1 MCLGI
6 LNLSVLLMNTLLFA
20 HFFACMFH
28 FIGLHSQESKTW
40 ISMNKFNK
48 KSVQDLYLYSL
59 YWSTVTMM
67 TVGYGDI
74 VPQNSSE
81 ILFTVITIFVG
92 CIIVGYNINKIGNI
106 FQDMNKDGEK
116 IQENINKINTF
127 MDSKAINGNLQ
138 MRIRAYL
145 NFIWQKQN
153 EKLNKEVL
161 NIIDSLSDSLKEE
174 LYLEGYGDIIRNY
187 PVLSDNFSYDFLSY
201 LIRSMQEQTFMKNDL
216 IFKEDEL
223 SKSNLYF
230 IISGEIEIFRSILEN
245 NPPIILKK
253 LKEKENFGEFC
264 FFTGFQQMYSARA
277 STYTQVYKIS
287 RENFLDILNKF
298 PLDYEKYSEIKD
310 KIILYRNYECYNL
323 RCIICN
329 QRDHM
334 NHKCPLMHYVPNK
347 ENIILRYLY
356 SEDQERKPCKRRKMK
371 NFNSLIDK
379 LKIAKNIKAMKLCF
393 RKKYETSNED
403 SLSQEEENEERKN
416 FEKKIDLRKK
426 KTFLDHK
433 PFIKL
438 KEIEADS
445 PIQSPKEGKL
455 SPNHLN
461 SFFYVD
467 NIKKTKKNSSFSL
480 NQESNFELN
489 KTFLNYFPEGNFRNF
504 VGKLQMNK
512 NIRESPIKK
521 KREILEVENLK
532 NFPKKIKP
540 GYSFLKTCNFDGSEK
555 IEREKNFQSDSE
567 MDKEKVSFISNF
579 SRFSRTN
586 TFFKKETK
594 KTNFT
599 ELVNELK
606 QQKYQN
612 KK

>member
-1 MCLGI
+1 
-6 LNLSVLLMNTLLFA
+6 MNTLLFA
-20 HFFACMFH
+20 HFFACMFQ
-28 FIGLHSQESKTW
+28 FIGLHSQESRTW
-40 ISMNKFNK
+40 ISIHDFNK
-48 KSVQDLYLYSL
+48 KSVKDLYLYSL

-74 VPQNSSE
+74 VPQNSLE
-81 ILFTVITIFVG
+81 ISFTVITIFVG

-106 FQDMNKDGEK
+106 FHDMNKEVEK
-116 IQENINKINTF
+116 IQENINKINKF

-174 LYLEGYGDIIRNY
+174 LYIEGYGDIIRNY
-187 PVLSDNFSYDFLSY
+187 VLLSNNFSYDFLSC

-216 IFKEDEL
+216 IIQEDEL

-230 IISGEIEIFRSILEN
+230 IISGEIEIFRSIQEN

-253 LKEKENFGEFC
+253 LKEKDNFGEFC
-264 FFTGFQQMYSARA
+264 FLTGLQHIYSARA

-287 RENFLDILNKF
+287 RESFLDVLNKF
-298 PLDYEKYSEIKD
+298 PLDYEKYCEIKD

-329 QRDHM
+329 QKDHM
-334 NHKCPLMHYVPNK
+334 NCHCPLMHYVPNK

-356 SEDQERKPCKRRKMK
+356 SENQVRKPCKRRKMN
-371 NFNSLIDK
+371 NFHPLIDK
-379 LKIAKNIKAMKLCF
+379 LKMTKKVKAMKLCF
-393 RKKYETSNED
+393 RKEFKTSNED
-403 SLSQEEENEERKN
+403 SISQEENENIKK
-416 FEKKIDLRKK
+416 FEKNLDLRKNESYVE
-426 KTFLDHK
+426 DK

-445 PIQSPKEGKL
+445 PIQSPKERKL
-455 SPNHLN
+455 SPIHLN
-461 SFFYVD
+461 SLFHENNF
-467 NIKKTKKNSSFSL
+467 KKTQRNSSFSL
-480 NQESNFELN
+480 SQESNFELS
-489 KTFLNYFPEGNFRNF
+489 KTFRNYFPEGNITNF
-504 VGKLQMNK
+504 VGKLQMNEIFFSK
-512 NIRESPIKK
+512 MPLKK
-521 KREILEVENLK
+521 KGEVENLK
-532 NFPKKIKP
+532 KFTKNIKP
-540 GYSFLKTCNFDGSEK
+540 GYTFLKTCNFEGSEK
-555 IEREKNFQSDSE
+555 IEKEKNFQSDSE
-567 MDKEKVSFISNF
+567 KEKKKMNMISNF
-579 SRFSRTN
+579 NGFTRTK

-594 KTNFT
+594 KTNFV

-606 QQKYQN
+606 QQKNN
-612 KK
+612 KKKEK